1 MEKTEIPGAMIH
13 TKDRRRAL
21 TLALVVCLQA
31 LCAVFFV
38 ADVAADLTWAGLDPH
53 SRFEAVIALALIV
66 GVVFG
71 ALEMRRTLLRMRR
84 AETAQAIASS
94 AFADLINSWFANWG
108 LTPAEADVALFTLK
122 GLDTPE
128 IAKLRGAAEGTVR
141 VQLAR
146 IYSKAGV
153 SNRGQFTSLFI
164 EELLAAPLAETPAE

>member
-1 MEKTEIPGAMIH
+1 M
-13 TKDRRRAL
+13 
-21 TLALVVCLQA
+21 
-31 LCAVFFV
+31 
-38 ADVAADLTWAGLDPH
+38 
-53 SRFEAVIALALIV
+53 IALALFV

-71 ALEMRRTLLRMRR
+71 ALEMRRTLLRMQR

-94 AFADLINSWFANWG
+94 AFADLIDSWFANWG

-164 EELLAAPLAETPAE
+164 EELLAAPLAETPAG